1 MSSVDP
7 PAPSATPVPFGVL
20 ATTGE
25 PRSPLA
31 ESDLDQMAA
40 DSGVVLQRAK
50 SEKKL
55 GFDSSVD
62 DETDLSQTGWGVL
75 FASDADPAIKAALQ
89 PLLDWRRSQVNDDK
103 LFKIFEGK
111 AGVRPAQTA
120 SSWVSGKGVSLVAP
134 VSPAKGVPYY
144 LLIVGSPMRI
154 PFEFQALLDLQWA
167 VGRLHFDQIG
177 DYAAYAEQVVA
188 YEKGQAPPQS
198 KHTAM
203 WVTRN
208 PGDMATA
215 LLAGSVCP
223 DFLGQTGDGTK
234 PLGSRQQFRLSS
246 FCGDG
251 QATKAKLASILRGE
265 IDGGRP
271 SILFTGSHGAEWP
284 MQDAAQQ
291 RRRQGALVTQ
301 EWSRGQALNEDN
313 CFEASDV
320 TADAQ
325 LHGTMVF
332 IFSCFGGGCPDT
344 DSYRRDHAG
353 DKIPIA
359 PEPLIAALPQALLR
373 QGALAVI
380 AHIDRAF
387 TYGFED
393 ALGSPQ
399 VQLFRT
405 PLELL
410 MKGKPIGFAADPFN
424 LQWGTLAAQIGLAQS
439 GNLADNPNPSKGLML
454 NLFIARDDARNYIV
468 LGDPA
473 TRLRIDAM
481 T

>member
-1 MSSVDP
+1 M
-7 PAPSATPVPFGVL
+7 APDAGIV
-20 ATTGE
+20 
-25 PRSPLA
+25 
-31 ESDLDQMAA
+31 QK
-40 DSGVVLQRAK
+40 RAQP
-50 SEKKL
+50 ENVL
-55 GFDSSVD
+55 GFDASVD
-62 DETDLSQTGWGVL
+62 DGKDLRQTGWGVL
-75 FASDADPAIKAALQ
+75 FASDADPTIKEALQ
-89 PLLDWRRSQVNDDK
+89 PLLNWRQSQVNDDK
-103 LFKIFEGK
+103 LFKIFEGN
-111 AGVRPAQTA
+111 AGVRLSQTA
-120 SSWVSGKGVSLVAP
+120 SAWTSAKGVSLVAP

-144 LLIVGSPMRI
+144 LLIVGSPKRI

-167 VGRLHFDQIG
+167 VGRLHFDKID
-177 DYAAYAEQVVA
+177 DYAAYAKKVVA
-188 YEKGQAPPQS
+188 YEKGEAPPQTR
-198 KHTAM
+198 HAAL

-208 PGDMATA
+208 QGDMATA

-251 QATKAKLASILRGE
+251 QATKANLTSILRGE
-265 IDGGRP
+265 IDGGAP

-284 MQDAAQQ
+284 MQDPEQQ

-301 EWSRGQALNEDN
+301 EWSRGQALNENN

-320 TADAQ
+320 AADAQ
-325 LHGTMVF
+325 LHGTMAF

-344 DSYRRDHAG
+344 DSYRRDQG
-353 DKIPIA
+353 GNRIPIA

-373 QGALAVI
+373 NGALAVI

-393 ALGSPQ
+393 ASGHAASE
-399 VQLFRT
+399 LFRT

-424 LQWGTLAAQIGLAQS
+424 LQWSSLAAQIGLAQS
-439 GNLADNPNPSKGLML
+439 GNLADNANPTKGLML

-481 T
+481 A